1 MNRNYFLNILSLLLF
16 YPFISFPQKSVAEKN
31 FTEYQIN
38 DTDINGLKQGY
49 WRSYMALMHVGR
61 RNIVY
66 EGMYYNDKQVGVWR
80 KITYTGFVCEIEIF
94 YDTLEFLAERI
105 LYYPDGK
112 IKAKGYVSSLPVN
125 DTVFVYDEEK
135 KDLSKPMYIKEAIMK
150 QGRWIYYYDSGNE
163 ESEGQYIADKKKGVW
178 KYYNEKGGL
187 IEEEEY

>member
-49 WRSYMALMHVGR
+49 WRSYMALMHEGR

-112 IKAKGYVSSLPVN
+112 IKDMFRLY
-125 DTVFVYDEEK
+125 
-135 KDLSKPMYIKEAIMK
+135 
-150 QGRWIYYYDSGNE
+150 Q
-163 ESEGQYIADKKKGVW
+163 
-178 KYYNEKGGL
+178 
-187 IEEEEY
+187 